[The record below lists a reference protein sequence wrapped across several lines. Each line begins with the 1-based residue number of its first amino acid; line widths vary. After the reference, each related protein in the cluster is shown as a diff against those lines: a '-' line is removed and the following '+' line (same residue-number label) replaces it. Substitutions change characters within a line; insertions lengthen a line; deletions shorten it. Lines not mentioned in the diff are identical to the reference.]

1 MVRHYFGS
9 LMLGR
14 GLLGYVVAASAVCSA
29 LFVLIAVWDGFR
41 HKTYGMPPLALVS
54 FLAAWIIAVVGPFTD
69 QSHLFPG
76 SGSEYWQFGVP
87 VALGLVIF
95 WQFLRYAPT
104 THPLV
109 PDLTDRY
116 HLLVWAEFAAVY
128 MGLWTFAV
136 FYQDYYVNEMEPLQ
150 NLIASA
156 SLLASVFLRQNLRGQ
171 SVLGAWLF
179 LAGNTL
185 LHGAMVAGNL
195 SDPYPEAQHGYAFIF
210 WIMAMIFILNVA
222 YALLLPR
229 RKRSLAA
236 RPAGA
241 S

>member
-9 LMLGR
+9 LMFGR
-14 GLLGYVVAASAVCSA
+14 SLLGYVVAASAVCSA

-41 HKTYGMPPLALVS
+41 HKTYGMPPLAIVS
-54 FLAAWIIAVVGPFTD
+54 FLAAWIIALVGPFTG
-69 QSHLFPG
+69 QSHLFPA
-76 SGSEYWQFGVP
+76 SSSEFWQFGVP

-104 THPLV
+104 SHPMA
-109 PDLTDRY
+109 PGLTDRY
-116 HLLVWAEFAAVY
+116 HLLVWAEFVAIY
-128 MGLWTFAV
+128 MGLWTFIV

-150 NLIASA
+150 NLVASV
-156 SLLASVFLRQNLRGQ
+156 SLLASVFLRRDLRGQ

-179 LAGNTL
+179 LAGNAL
-185 LHGAMVAGNL
+185 LHLAMVAGNL
-195 SDPYPEAQHGYAFIF
+195 SDPYPEAQHGYSFIF
-210 WIMAMIFILNVA
+210 WVMAMIFFLNLA

-229 RKRSLAA
+229 RKRGLSAPL
-236 RPAGA
+236 AGA